1 MRPSG
6 RKLDELR
13 NVSIEA
19 NITKHAEGSCI
30 IKMGDTHVICTATVE
45 DRVPPFIKGSGLGW
59 VTAEYGMLPRSTGS
73 RMRREAAS
81 GKQGG
86 RTVEIQRLIGRSLR
100 AGVDRLSLGERQITI
115 DCDVIQADGGTRCA
129 SITGGWVAL
138 RQAVDKLLDSGAIS
152 SDPLISPVA
161 AISCGIY
168 AGQPVL
174 DLDYSEDSEAGVD
187 GNFIMLESGNMI
199 ETQISAEGATYTR
212 DELNSLINLAEKGV
226 SELFDIQK
234 TPRNRCENFK
244 EKNWWLPP
252 IMRANSMRFV
262 RCLPINQWKFYPVNH
277 LTFQNP

>member
-13 NVSIEA
+13 NVSIET
-19 NITKHAEGSCI
+19 NVTMHAEGSCI

-45 DRVPPFIKGSGLGW
+45 DRVPQFIKGTGQGW
-59 VTAEYGMLPRSTGS
+59 ITAEYGMLPRSTGS

-138 RQAVDKLLDSGAIS
+138 RIAIDELLKSGTLS
-152 SDPLISPVA
+152 NDPLISPVA

-187 GNFIMLESGNMI
+187 GNFIMLGNGKMI
-199 ETQISAEGATYTR
+199 ETQISAEGATYSR
-212 DELNSLINLAEKGV
+212 DQLNSLINLAEKGT
-226 SELFDIQK
+226 SELFNIQQAS
-234 TPRNRCENFK
+234 R
-244 EKNWWLPP
+244 
-252 IMRANSMRFV
+252 I
-262 RCLPINQWKFYPVNH
+262 
-277 LTFQNP
+277 

>member
-1 MRPSG
+1 MRHDG
-6 RKLDELR
+6 RKNDELR
-13 NVSIEA
+13 KISFVVDF
-19 NITKHAEGSCI
+19 TKYAEGSVLAVFGET
-30 IKMGDTHVICTATVE
+30 KVLCTASIE
-45 DRVPPFIKGSGLGW
+45 SNVPRWIRGSGSGW

-234 TPRNRCENFK
+234 TPRN
-244 EKNWWLPP
+244 
-252 IMRANSMRFV
+252 
-262 RCLPINQWKFYPVNH
+262 
-277 LTFQNP
+277 